1 MLESVKRVI
10 EQAYEAYKKTPREQ
24 WVLDWPGQVVICVG
38 QIYWTSNVEAAIAAG
53 GKKAL
58 EDAMAKCTNE
68 LNDVIRLVR
77 GDLSKMSRITLGAL
91 VVIDVHA
98 RDTIG
103 QLIQENIRDI
113 NDFGWLAQLRYY
125 WDNNQVLV
133 KMINSCIG
141 YGYEYLGNSSRLVI
155 TPLTDR
161 CYRTLFGALHLNLG
175 GAP

>member
-1 MLESVKRVI
+1 MLESVKQVI
-10 EQAYEAYKKTPREQ
+10 EKAYDAYPNNPREK
-24 WVLDWPGQVVICVG
+24 WVLEWPGQVVICVG
-38 QIYWTSNVEAAIAAG
+38 QIFWTSSVEAAIASG

-58 EDAMAKCTNE
+58 EELQAKLSSE

-77 GDLSKMSRITLGAL
+77 GDLSKMARITLGAL

-98 RDTIG
+98 RDVVG
-103 QLIQENIRDI
+103 QMVQENIKDTT
-113 NDFGWLAQLRYY
+113 DFGWLAQLRYY
-125 WDNNQVLV
+125 WENNQVLV
-133 KMINSCIG
+133 KMINSVIG